1 MACEGLITADI
12 LFDCNNPSVGG
23 LETDVLLI
31 NAEDINI
38 ATTTVSLTNK
48 ILMTNLAL
56 KAGKS
61 GFLLQGVK
69 QINGTSFELVKKEF
83 GPDKFKHMFSGVI
96 LNPSALNKLQA
107 TFLSE
112 GGKYVVVVEQKWKGA
127 SNADAFQV
135 YGLKSGLELMTMLSN
150 SKENDGTI
158 SFTLESTEG
167 YEEPTVPLTLLE
179 TDYATTKTAFNAKFL
194 GT

>member
-12 LFDCNNPSVGG
+12 LFDCANPSVGG
-23 LETDVLLI
+23 LEVDVLLI

-38 ATTTVSLTNK
+38 ATTAVSNSNK
-48 ILMTNLAL
+48 VLLTNLAL
-56 KAGKS
+56 KATKTA
-61 GFLLQGVK
+61 FKLQGVK
-69 QINGTSFELVKKEF
+69 QINGTSYELVKKEF
-83 GPDKFKHMFSGVI
+83 GPDKFKHMFTGVI
-96 LNPSALNKLQA
+96 LNPSAANKLQA
-107 TFLSE
+107 THLSE

-135 YGLKSGLELMTMLSN
+135 YGLKSGLELMTLTYN

-167 YEEPTVPLTLLE
+167 FEEPTVPMTLLE
-179 TDYATTKTAFNAKFL
+179 TDYATTKTAFDAKFAS
-194 GT
+194 

>member
-12 LFDCNNPSVGG
+12 LFDCDNPSVGG

-31 NAEDINI
+31 NAEDLNI
-38 ATTTVSLTNK
+38 ATTTVSGTNK
-48 ILMTNLAL
+48 ILLTNLAL
-56 KAGKS
+56 KATKTA
-61 GFLLQGVK
+61 FLLQGVK
-69 QINGTSFELVKKEF
+69 QINGTSYELVKKEF
-83 GPDKFKHMFSGVI
+83 GPDKFKHMFTGVI
-96 LNPSALNKLQA
+96 LNPSAANKLQA
-107 TFLSE
+107 THLSE

-135 YGLKSGLELMTMLSN
+135 YGLKSGLELMTLTHN

-167 YEEPTVPLTLLE
+167 FEEPTVPMTLLE
-179 TDYATTKTAFNAKFL
+179 TDYATTKTAFDAKFAS
-194 GT
+194 

>member
-12 LFDCNNPSVGG
+12 LFDCANPSIGG

-31 NAEDINI
+31 NIEDINI
-38 ATTTVSLTNK
+38 ATTTTDSTNK
-48 ILMTNLAL
+48 IKLTNLAL
-56 KAGKS
+56 KATKTA
-61 GFLLQGVK
+61 FLLQGVK
-69 QINGTSFELVKKEF
+69 QINGTSYELIKKEF

-96 LNPSALNKLQA
+96 LNPSASNKLQA
-107 TFLSE
+107 THLSE

-135 YGLKSGLELMTMLSN
+135 YGLKSGLELMTLTHN

-167 YEEPTVPLTLLE
+167 FEEPTVPMTLLE
-179 TDYATTKTAFNAKFL
+179 TDYATTKTAYDAKFAS
-194 GT
+194 

>member
-1 MACEGLITADI
+1 MPCEGLITANI
-12 LFDCNNPSVGG
+12 LFDCDNPSIGG

-38 ATTTVSLTNK
+38 ATTTISGTNK
-48 ILMTNLAL
+48 TLMTNLAL
-56 KAGKS
+56 KATKV

-69 QINGTSFELVKKEF
+69 QINGTSYELVKKEF
-83 GPDKFKHMFSGVI
+83 GPDKFKHMFTGVI
-96 LNPSALNKLQA
+96 LNPSAANKLQA
-107 TFLSE
+107 TLLSE

-127 SNADAFQV
+127 ANADAFQV
-135 YGLKSGLELMTMLSN
+135 YGYKSGLELMTLTYN

-167 YEEPTVPLTLLE
+167 YEEPIVPMTLLE
-179 TDYATTKTAFNAKFL
+179 TDYATTKTAFDAKFL
-194 GT
+194 S

>member
-1 MACEGLITADI
+1 MPCEGLITANI
-12 LFDCNNPSVGG
+12 LFDCDNPSIGG

-38 ATTTVSLTNK
+38 ATTTISSTNK
-48 ILMTNLAL
+48 TLMTNLAL
-56 KAGKS
+56 KATKV

-69 QINGTSFELVKKEF
+69 QINGTSYELVKKEF
-83 GPDKFKHMFSGVI
+83 GPDKFKHMFTGVI
-96 LNPSALNKLQA
+96 LNPSAANKLQA
-107 TFLSE
+107 TQLSE

-135 YGLKSGLELMTMLSN
+135 YGYKSGLDLMTLTYN

-167 YEEPTVPLTLLE
+167 FEEPIVPYTLLE
-179 TDYATTKTAFNAKFL
+179 TDYATTKIAFDAKFL
-194 GT
+194 S

>member
-1 MACEGLITADI
+1 MPCEGLITANI
-12 LFDCNNPSVGG
+12 LFDCDNPSIGG

-38 ATTTVSLTNK
+38 ATTTISATNK
-48 ILMTNLAL
+48 TLMTNLAL
-56 KAGKS
+56 KATKV

-69 QINGTSFELVKKEF
+69 QINGTSYELVKKEF
-83 GPDKFKHMFSGVI
+83 GPDKFKHMFTGVI
-96 LNPSALNKLQA
+96 LNPSAANKLQA
-107 TFLSE
+107 TLLSE

-127 SNADAFQV
+127 ANADAFQV
-135 YGLKSGLELMTMLSN
+135 YGYKSGLELMTLTYN

-167 YEEPTVPLTLLE
+167 YEEPIVPMTLLE
-179 TDYATTKTAFNAKFL
+179 TDYATTKTAFDAKFL
-194 GT
+194 S

>member
-1 MACEGLITADI
+1 MPCEGLITANI
-12 LFDCNNPSVGG
+12 LFDCDNPSIGG

-38 ATTTVSLTNK
+38 ATTTISATNK
-48 ILMTNLAL
+48 TLMTNLAL
-56 KAGKS
+56 KATKV

-69 QINGTSFELVKKEF
+69 QINGTSYELVKKEF
-83 GPDKFKHMFSGVI
+83 GPDKFKHMFTGVI
-96 LNPSALNKLQA
+96 LNPSAANKLQA
-107 TFLSE
+107 TLLSE

-127 SNADAFQV
+127 ANADAFQV
-135 YGLKSGLELMTMLSN
+135 YGYKSGLELMTLTYN

-167 YEEPTVPLTLLE
+167 FEEPLLPMTLLE
-179 TDYATTKTAFNAKFL
+179 TDYATTKTAFDAKFSS
-194 GT
+194 